1 MGSVNIPDVIPNELQ
16 EGFKPAPPSFDRA
29 QGMLSR
35 YDSEEGNDLFNERE
49 SNSGIENR
57 TARIFLDNPKTIE

>member
-1 MGSVNIPDVIPNELQ
+1 
-16 EGFKPAPPSFDRA
+16 
-29 QGMLSR
+29 MLSR

-57 TARIFLDNPKTIE
+57 TARIFPDNLKTIE